1 LRLAQWLKRLRALL
15 LQAHLVVL
23 VLVLQPAQLVVLV
36 LVVLQPAQQLALLV
50 QLRLVRPLVL
60 LLQPLLL
67 RAASQQQQSLVAWWR
82 WELLPLLLYL
92 LVRAVA
98 VQQPLQQTNLSYF
111 DYPHSLSGDFVF
123 VEGLF

>member
-1 LRLAQWLKRLRALL
+1 LRLAQWLKRLRVLL

-23 VLVLQPAQLVVLV
+23 AL
-36 LVVLQPAQQLALLV
+36 VLQPAQQLALLV
-50 QLRLVRPLVL
+50 QLRLVRLLVL

-67 RAASQQQQSLVAWWR
+67 RVVSQQQLWLVAWWWWAR
-82 WELLPLLLYL
+82 LSLLLHH
-92 LVRAVA
+92 LVAIAVA
-98 VQQPLQQTNLSYF
+98 VQQPLQQTNLSCF

>member
-1 LRLAQWLKRLRALL
+1 LRLAQWLKRLPV
-15 LQAHLVVL
+15 LQLQVHLVVL
-23 VLVLQPAQLVVLV
+23 VLVL
-36 LVVLQPAQQLALLV
+36 VLQPAQQLALLV
-50 QLRLVRPLVL
+50 RLRLVRPLVL
-60 LLQPLLL
+60 LLQPQLL

-82 WELLPLLLYL
+82 WALLPLLLYL

-98 VQQPLQQTNLSYF
+98 VQQPLQRTNLSYF